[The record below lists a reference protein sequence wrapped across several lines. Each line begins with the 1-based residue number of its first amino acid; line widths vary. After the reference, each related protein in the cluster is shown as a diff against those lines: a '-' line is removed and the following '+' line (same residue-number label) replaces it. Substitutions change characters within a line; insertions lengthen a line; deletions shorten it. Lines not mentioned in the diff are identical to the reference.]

1 MISDLTGAALAF
13 ILGLGI
19 CFGNYKLSDFFLK
32 KQPDKFSY
40 VSVIRQAVQVVY
52 IVVLF
57 FAAKHTPWD
66 RTYLLIGGALG
77 VTLPM
82 IYFTTRL
89 LKTNNSVKTQ
99 TEKKEGEENG

>member
-1 MISDLTGAALAF
+1 MISDLSGAALAF
-13 ILGLGI
+13 VLGLGI

-40 VSVIRQAVQVVY
+40 VSLIRQAVQVVY
-52 IVVLF
+52 IVALF

-82 IYFTTRL
+82 LYFTTRL
-89 LKTNNSVKTQ
+89 LKTNNSVKAQ
-99 TEKKEGEENG
+99 TGKKEGEENG